1 MRSLCVLTLLLAGC
15 VVKYGSRAPGAD
27 AASAS
32 STGAGLSGG
41 ASAAR
46 GEDFSALEARIDAL
60 LVNAVELDQRD
71 RLMAAADFA
80 RMSRRLA
87 PEAQAVNFA
96 FLNSLLSIE
105 ERGIPYAAPVLLGS
119 GRASASVESAP
130 IESTPIESAPIES
143 APVESASVESAPV
156 AAPAPGP
163 DVEAMLASAREQLA
177 AGDEAGAMASL
188 EPCRSHACWEQ
199 VAPLW
204 AEARDAVVFEAR
216 EAAGA
221 RYLESRSVTD
231 PVARAAALRE
241 VHDALTSLLQRY
253 PDSRYVEAIQR
264 NLTLVESELATIGA
278 R

>member
-130 IESTPIESAPIES
+130 IES
-143 APVESASVESAPV
+143 APVESAPVESAPV